1 MKKRITFILIFI
13 SIFLNSCATTSQN
26 VSSGDIKIG
35 MSKDDFCTASVTFRS
50 GEDPCNKPL
59 FSLSLEAPGIYYPS
73 TKMEIMHSTKKDY
86 FFVFQNVNTPFDY
99 TTFKEGDGFLKK
111 IFKNFDEAK
120 KFASGGNK
128 LLIKQNNIDKAKQI
142 CSQKGMVNGTEE
154 FADCSLSELKKLSK

>member
-1 MKKRITFILIFI
+1 MKKHSTFILIFI

-26 VSSGDIKIG
+26 VRSGDIKIG
-35 MSKDDFCTASVTFRS
+35 MSKKDFCVASVTFKS
-50 GEDPCNKPL
+50 GENPCSKPI
-59 FSLSLEAPGIYYPS
+59 FSLGLEAPGIYFPS

-86 FFVFQNVNTPFDY
+86 FFVFQNVSIPFDY

-120 KFASGGNK
+120 EFASGGNK

-142 CSQKGMVNGTEE
+142 CSQKGMVKGTEE
-154 FADCSLSELKKLSK
+154 FADCSLTELKKLSK